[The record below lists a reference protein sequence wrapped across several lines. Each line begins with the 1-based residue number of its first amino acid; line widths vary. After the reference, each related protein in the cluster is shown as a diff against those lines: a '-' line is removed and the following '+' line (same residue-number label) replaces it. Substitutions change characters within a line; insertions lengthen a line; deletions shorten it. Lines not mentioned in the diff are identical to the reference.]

1 MQADGIVAIEPIS
14 SPAGGRLGLLHP
26 RRTSTVRRGFLFA
39 GSFIATRCAC
49 SGQPRDRRSG
59 NHFMVSHVGNRQRGA
74 LPWRTPINYETAQAV
89 CSRWR

>member
-14 SPAGGRLGLLHP
+14 SPAGGRLAFSIPVAHRLCG
-26 RRTSTVRRGFLFA
+26 GALFA